1 MKIEKY
7 YNILNYLKEIIKG
20 TEFEGHVFSVGGCER
35 DKHLGLK
42 TIKDIDIVIDLM
54 DGGIKFAKW
63 LESNGYTHGSV
74 VVYENFGT
82 AMFKLDK
89 FPKEEI
95 EAVHTRKE
103 TYRDKNSRNPETA
116 FGTINDDCLRR
127 DFTINSL
134 YHNISTEEDLDLTG
148 NGLLD
153 LEEGFIK
160 TCSSPDII
168 FTDDPLRIMRAIRFS
183 SKLGFRIDD
192 DVLKGMKDNA
202 ERLKII
208 SQERITDEFN
218 KILTSINPF
227 LGLRY
232 LDSIKFFDIITPY
245 LFTTEKGKID
255 AFNAIYEFQD
265 NKKYKLET
273 ALAVFLKS
281 WYSGDSNRNLF
292 LHNFKYS
299 NDTIKIV
306 NLYSSESWHVE
317 LACALNLPNKVRE
330 IIHKCATVEDFE
342 NIVAIAKATRNL
354 GPRSDGRE
362 IFDVLNDIDVHE
374 MIGYKLPVNGDD
386 IMEILQ
392 IGPSPLIKKV
402 FDVLIEEAYENPKI
416 TKEECVAIIEEFK
429 PGTECIDTTKLTG
442 NSLTIKK

>member
-1 MKIEKY
+1 
-7 YNILNYLKEIIKG
+7 
-20 TEFEGHVFSVGGCER
+20 
-35 DKHLGLK
+35 
-42 TIKDIDIVIDLM
+42 
-54 DGGIKFAKW
+54 
-63 LESNGYTHGSV
+63 
-74 VVYENFGT
+74 
-82 AMFKLDK
+82 
-89 FPKEEI
+89 
-95 EAVHTRKE
+95 
-103 TYRDKNSRNPETA
+103 
-116 FGTINDDCLRR
+116 
-127 DFTINSL
+127 L
-134 YHNISTEEDLDLTG
+134 YHNISTGEDLDLTG

-153 LEEGFIK
+153 LEEGLIK

-218 KILTSINPF
+218 KILTSKDPH
-227 LGLRY
+227 LGLTY
-232 LDSIKFFDIITPY
+232 LNGIKFFEIISPY
-245 LFTTEKGKID
+245 LFVTEKGKYD

-265 NKKYKLET
+265 NEKYKLET
-273 ALAVFLKS
+273 ALAVLLKS

-299 NDTIKIV
+299 NDMIKIV

-342 NIVAIAKATRNL
+342 NIVAIAKATRNI

-362 IFDVLNDIDVHE
+362 IFDVLNDIDVPE

-416 TKEECVAIIEEFK
+416 TKEECVAIVEEFK
-429 PGTECIDTTKLTG
+429 PGTEFIDTTKLTG
-442 NSLTIKK
+442 NSLTLKK

>member
-7 YNILNYLKEIIKG
+7 YSILNYLKEIIKG

-192 DVLKGMKDNA
+192 NVLKGMKDNA

-232 LDSIKFFDIITPY
+232 LDGIKFFDIITPY
-245 LFTTEKGKID
+245 LFKTEKGKID

-265 NKKYKLET
+265 NEKYKLET
-273 ALAVFLKS
+273 ALAVLLKS
-281 WYSGDSNRNLF
+281 WYSGDNNRNLF

-342 NIVAIAKATRNL
+342 NIVAIAKATRNI

-362 IFDVLNDIDVHE
+362 IFDVLNDIDVPE

-386 IMEILQ
+386 IMETLQ

-402 FDVLIEEAYENPKI
+402 FDVLIEEAYNNPKI
-416 TKEECVAIIEEFK
+416 TKEECIAIIEEFK
-429 PGTECIDTTKLTG
+429 PGTEFIDTTKLTG
-442 NSLTIKK
+442 NSLTLKK

>member
-1 MKIEKY
+1 MKIEIY
-7 YNILNYLKEIIKG
+7 YNILDYIKSIIKG
-20 TEFEGHVFSVGGCER
+20 TDFEAHVFSVGGCER
-35 DKHLGLK
+35 DKHLGMN

-63 LESNGYTHGSV
+63 LEENGHTHGSV

-116 FGTINDDCLRR
+116 FGTINDDCFRR

-134 YHNISTEEDLDLTG
+134 YHNISTGEDLDLTG

-153 LEEGFIK
+153 LEEGVIK

-168 FTDDPLRIMRAIRFS
+168 FTDDPLRIMRAVRFGA
-183 SKLGFRIDD
+183 KLGFRIAD
-192 DVLKGMKDNA
+192 DVYEGMKSNV

-218 KILTSINPF
+218 KILTSKQPH

-232 LDSIKFFDIITPY
+232 LDGIKFFDVITPY
-245 LFTTEKGKID
+245 LFANEKGKHD
-255 AFNAIYEFQD
+255 AITAIGNFQ
-265 NKKYKLET
+265 NNEKYTLET
-273 ALAVFLKS
+273 ALAVFIKT
-281 WYSGDSNRNLF
+281 WYSSDQKRNLF
-292 LHNFKYS
+292 LMNFKYS
-299 NDTIKIV
+299 NETIKIV
-306 NLYSSESWHVE
+306 NLYSAESWHLE

-330 IIHKCATVEDFE
+330 IIHKCSTVEDFE
-342 NIVAIAKATRNL
+342 KIVAIAKATRNL
-354 GPRSDGRE
+354 PPRSDKRE
-362 IFDVLNDIDVHE
+362 IFDLLNDIDVSE
-374 MIGYKLPVNGDD
+374 MIGYKLPINGDD
-386 IMEILQ
+386 IMNVLQ
-392 IGPSPLIKKV
+392 IGPSILIKN
-402 FDVLIEEAYENPKI
+402 VLDRLMEEAYENPKI
-416 TKEECVAIIEEFK
+416 TREECIEITKEYK
-429 PGTECIDTTKLTG
+429 PGEKFIDTTKFTG